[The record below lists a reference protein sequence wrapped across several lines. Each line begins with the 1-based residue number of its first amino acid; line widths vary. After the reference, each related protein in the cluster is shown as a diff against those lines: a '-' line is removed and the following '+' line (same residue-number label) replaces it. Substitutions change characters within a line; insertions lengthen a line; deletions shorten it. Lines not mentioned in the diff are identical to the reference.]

1 MTALWSIA
9 LRDTRAP
16 DYADATIVSIAP
28 DGSVDPAAWAR
39 RIFSLRDQPLWVR
52 AVLGRTLRGEVV
64 IREHS
69 ADEVMVA
76 FPGRRLDI
84 RCAVA
89 VDEHTRLLCVT
100 TTVRRRGRRPIV
112 PLALAHPVLL
122 RAMLRAAARTWRS
135 PAF

>member
-28 DGSVDPAAWAR
+28 GGSVDPAAWAR
-39 RIFSLRDQPLWVR
+39 RIFSLSDQPLWVR
-52 AVLGRTLRGEVV
+52 AVLGRTLRGEVA

-76 FPGRRLDI
+76 FDDPRLDI

-89 VDEHTRLLCVT
+89 IDEHTRLLCVT
-100 TTVRRRGRRPIV
+100 TTVRRRERRPLV
-112 PLALAHPVLL
+112 PLALVHPVLL
-122 RAMLRAAARTWRS
+122 RAMLRAAARTWRY